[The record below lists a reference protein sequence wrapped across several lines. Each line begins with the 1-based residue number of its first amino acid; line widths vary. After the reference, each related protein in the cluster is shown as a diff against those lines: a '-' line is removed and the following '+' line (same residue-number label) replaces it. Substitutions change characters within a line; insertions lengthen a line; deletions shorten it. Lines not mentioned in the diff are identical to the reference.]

1 MLHERRWAGIG
12 DLGSYV
18 TVTDPA
24 LIPLVLGRAN
34 LPKPMAY
41 NFFIQVT

>member
-1 MLHERRWAGIG
+1 MGN
-12 DLGSYV
+12 YV

-24 LIPLVLGRAN
+24 LIPAVLGRAN

-41 NFFIQVT
+41 NFFIKVGWDWNEQDK